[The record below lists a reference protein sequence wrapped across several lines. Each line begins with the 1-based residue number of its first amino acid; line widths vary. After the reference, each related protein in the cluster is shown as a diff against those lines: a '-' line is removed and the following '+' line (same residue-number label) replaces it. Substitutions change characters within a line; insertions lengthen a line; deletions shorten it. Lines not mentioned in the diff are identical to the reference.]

1 MSLQLSNITK
11 VVMLGVRNLK
21 KVEAII
27 RPFKLDEVK
36 IALVNA
42 GIVGMTVSEVRGFG
56 RQKGMTERYRGSEYT
71 VEFLQKLKVEIV
83 VENDQVD
90 MVVDKIIA
98 ASRTGEIGDGKIFIS
113 PVEQIIRIRTGE
125 KNLEAI

>member
-1 MSLQLSNITK
+1 
-11 VVMLGVRNLK
+11 MLGVKNLK

-113 PVEQIIRIRTGE
+113 PIEQIIRIRTGE
-125 KNLEAI
+125 KNQEAI

>member
-1 MSLQLSNITK
+1 M
-11 VVMLGVRNLK
+11 K

-56 RQKGMTERYRGSEYT
+56 RQKGQTERYRGSEYT
-71 VEFLQKLKVEIV
+71 VEFLQKLKIEV
-83 VENDQVD
+83 VIEDDQVNL
-90 MVVDKIIA
+90 VVDKIIA
-98 ASRTGEIGDGKIFIS
+98 AARTGEIGDGKIFIS
-113 PVEQIIRIRTGE
+113 PVEQVVRIRTGE
-125 KNLEAI
+125 KNTEAI

>member
-1 MSLQLSNITK
+1 MSRRLSNITK
-11 VVMLGVRNLK
+11 VVVLGVRNLK

-71 VEFLQKLKVEIV
+71 VEILQKLKVEIV

>member
-1 MSLQLSNITK
+1 M
-11 VVMLGVRNLK
+11 K

-56 RQKGMTERYRGSEYT
+56 RQKGQTERYRGSEYT

-83 VENDQVD
+83 VEDDQAD

-98 ASRTGEIGDGKIFIS
+98 AARTGEIGDGKIFVS
-113 PVEQIIRIRTGE
+113 PVNEIVRIRTGE
-125 KNLEAI
+125 KNIEAM

>member
-1 MSLQLSNITK
+1 M
-11 VVMLGVRNLK
+11 K

-56 RQKGMTERYRGSEYT
+56 RQKGQTERYRGSEYT

-83 VENDQVD
+83 VEEHQVD
-90 MVVDKIIA
+90 MVVEKIIA

-113 PVEQIIRIRTGE
+113 PVEQIVRIRTGE
-125 KNLEAI
+125 RNLEAI

>member
-1 MSLQLSNITK
+1 M
-11 VVMLGVRNLK
+11 K

-27 RPFKLDEVK
+27 RPFKLDDVK

-56 RQKGMTERYRGSEYT
+56 RQKGQTERYRGSEYT
-71 VEFLQKLKVEIV
+71 VEFLQKLKLEIV
-83 VENDQVD
+83 VEDSQVD
-90 MVVDKIIA
+90 MVVDKIIS

-113 PVEQIIRIRTGE
+113 PVDSVIRIRTGE
-125 KNLEAI
+125 KNGEAV

>member
-1 MSLQLSNITK
+1 M
-11 VVMLGVRNLK
+11 K

-56 RQKGMTERYRGSEYT
+56 RQKGQTERYRGSEYT
-71 VEFLQKLKVEIV
+71 VEFLQKLKIEIV
-83 VENDQVD
+83 IEDDQVD
-90 MVVDKIIA
+90 MVVEKVIS

-113 PVEQIIRIRTGE
+113 PVDQIIRIRTGE
-125 KNLEAI
+125 RGLEAI